1 LQQLRLYHFE
11 RRIPLSELV
20 HVHALSSLTSLT
32 IEDVFDAPMDEETKA
47 LFTPLPRLRQFVH
60 EWEPV
65 A

>member
-1 LQQLRLYHFE
+1 
-11 RRIPLSELV
+11 LSELV